1 MANIPTNK
9 ALYNR
14 VKAEAKR
21 KFDTWPSA
29 YASAWL
35 VKTYKKR
42 GGGYKKAEMGMEVE
56 NPYADMY
63 SIGGGIMMGDY
74 EMGYGGTPEYGY
86 GGEEYSEGGMP
97 EYKSGGGI
105 PQRYKNKGFTKVGA
119 KKKSTRPG
127 KKWMVLAKK
136 GDQYKIV
143 HGGDSNMKDFS
154 QHGSAE
160 RQKRFWDRMG
170 GKSGPKAQDPFS
182 PLYWHKRFGTWAE
195 GGEFEPHMMYNPE
208 TGEGFMAEEMKD
220 HLAMNEMGFT
230 HDAPEMGYGGDL
242 YKAAA
247 GAAIVPI
254 IKAVAPAVMG
264 AFNKNKQAPAPQ
276 PSINI
281 YNTTPQQSMN
291 TGPFVERPSSTE
303 EMMYGNGGYK
313 YAQGGTNNPGFK
325 ALPKEVQANIIAN
338 MMYGGDMYAMGGAP
352 CFECGGSTYA
362 YGGQPKYQFAGT
374 AMGSPFT
381 SEEEDYMQD
390 QYGTSGVNGDQGDD
404 GSSVS
409 ATGMNPLQPKPTPS
423 LTPALPTM
431 NLAPVFK
438 PEQTEATGSNGTTS
452 FGDGVSTLAP
462 GMSMAPT
469 FKPEGYSAEQ
479 QVFGKQNRTPGE
491 SYGNAFANKFA
502 SGYLFKNGKFNPTL
516 QLTAPGSNET
526 LQIGTFD
533 ALDGLSKMAG
543 AMGKRKKEEAARRR
557 NMQQTMTDNLYAPI
571 EQGSM
576 GSRGNYNTFGELRPD
591 RLMDANPYTM
601 ESFLQ
606 EGGETELTDAEI
618 ARLRAMGADI
628 EILD

>member
-35 VKTYKKR
+35 VKTYKER
-42 GGGYKKAEMGMEVE
+42 GGGYSKAEMGMEVE

-63 SIGGGIMMGDY
+63 SIGGGIMRGDY
-74 EMGYGGTPEYGY
+74 EMGY

-136 GDQYKIV
+136 GDKYKIV

-154 QHGSAE
+154 QHGSAK
-160 RQKRFWDRMG
+160 RKKRFWDRMG
-170 GKSGPKAQDPFS
+170 GKNGPKAKDPFS

-195 GGEFEPHMMYNPE
+195 GGQFEPHMMYNLE

-242 YKAAA
+242 YKAAV
-247 GAAIVPI
+247 GAAIVPMI
-254 IKAVAPAVMG
+254 KAAAPIVKAVAPAVMG

-381 SEEEDYMQD
+381 SEEEEYMQD
-390 QYGTSGVNGDQGDD
+390 QYGTAEEEVAEEA
-404 GSSVS
+404 S
-409 ATGMNPLQPKPTPS
+409 A
-423 LTPALPTM
+423 A
-431 NLAPVFK
+431 
-438 PEQTEATGSNGTTS
+438 EATS

-479 QVFGKQNRTPGE
+479 QVIGKQNRKPGE
-491 SYGNAFANKFA
+491 SYGNAFSNKFA

-516 QLTAPGSNET
+516 QLTTPGSNET
-526 LQIGTFD
+526 LQYGTFD
-533 ALDGLSKMAG
+533 ALDGLSKIAG

-591 RLMDANPYTM
+591 RVMDANPYTM

>member
-42 GGGYKKAEMGMEVE
+42 GGGYRKAEMGMEVE

-136 GDQYKIV
+136 GDKYKIV

-160 RQKRFWDRMG
+160 RKKRFWDRMG

-195 GGEFEPHMMYNPE
+195 GGQFEPHMMYNPE
-208 TGEGFMAEEMKD
+208 TGEGFMAEEMQD
-220 HLAMNEMGFT
+220 HLAMDEMGFT
-230 HDAPEMGYGGDL
+230 HDAPEMGYGG
-242 YKAAA
+242 
-247 GAAIVPI
+247 
-254 IKAVAPAVMG
+254 
-264 AFNKNKQAPAPQ
+264 
-276 PSINI
+276 
-281 YNTTPQQSMN
+281 
-291 TGPFVERPSSTE
+291 
-303 EMMYGNGGYK
+303 YK
-313 YAQGGTNNPGFK
+313 YAQGGTNNPGFN
-325 ALPKEVQANIIAN
+325 ALPKEVQAKIIAN

-362 YGGQPKYQFAGT
+362 NGGQPKYQTAG
-374 AMGSPFT
+374 
-381 SEEEDYMQD
+381 
-390 QYGTSGVNGDQGDD
+390 
-404 GSSVS
+404 SV
-409 ATGMNPLQPKPTPS
+409 L
-423 LTPALPTM
+423 
-431 NLAPVFK
+431 
-438 PEQTEATGSNGTTS
+438 
-452 FGDGVSTLAP
+452 
-462 GMSMAPT
+462 APT
-469 FKPEGYSAEQ
+469 FEPSGYSAEQ
-479 QVFGKQNRTPGE
+479 QVFGKPSGQPGE
-491 SYGNAFANKFA
+491 SYGNAFANKFS

-516 QLTAPGSNET
+516 QLTAPGT
-526 LQIGTFD
+526 DTTVQLGPLD
-533 ALDGLSKMAG
+533 ALGGLSRLAG
-543 AMGKRKKEEAARRR
+543 GMGKRKKEQAARRY

>member
-42 GGGYKKAEMGMEVE
+42 GGGYRKAEMGMEVE

-136 GDQYKIV
+136 GDKYKIV

-160 RQKRFWDRMG
+160 RKKRFWDRMG

-195 GGEFEPHMMYNPE
+195 GGQFEPHMMYNPE
-208 TGEGFMAEEMKD
+208 TGEGFMAEEMQD
-220 HLAMNEMGFT
+220 HLAMDEMGFT
-230 HDAPEMGYGGDL
+230 HDAPEMGYGG
-242 YKAAA
+242 
-247 GAAIVPI
+247 
-254 IKAVAPAVMG
+254 
-264 AFNKNKQAPAPQ
+264 
-276 PSINI
+276 
-281 YNTTPQQSMN
+281 
-291 TGPFVERPSSTE
+291 
-303 EMMYGNGGYK
+303 YK
-313 YAQGGTNNPGFK
+313 YGQGGTNNPGFN

-362 YGGQPKYQFAGT
+362 NGGQPKYQFAGT

-381 SEEEDYMQD
+381 SEEEEYMQG
-390 QYGTSGVNGDQGDD
+390 QYGTAEEA
-404 GSSVS
+404 SSI
-409 ATGMNPLQPKPTPS
+409 G
-423 LTPALPTM
+423 
-431 NLAPVFK
+431 AP
-438 PEQTEATGSNGTTS
+438 P
-452 FGDGVSTLAP
+452 FGNGVSTLAP

-469 FKPEGYSAEQ
+469 FEPSGYSAEQ
-479 QVFGKQNRTPGE
+479 QVFGKPSGQPGE

-516 QLTAPGSNET
+516 QLTAPGT
-526 LQIGTFD
+526 DTTVQLGPLD
-533 ALDGLSKMAG
+533 ALGGLSRVAG
-543 AMGKRKKEEAARRR
+543 AMGKRKKEDAVRRR